1 MIDYVIISSDDNP
14 MYKDFYPIVAKR
26 WQNLGIKT
34 YFLNITDHD
43 DIIENEYGFIHSIK
57 ALDFVSTGFQSQV
70 VRLFSSNF
78 IKGNLIMS
86 DIDMLPI
93 NRDYYHQY
101 NSELTDDN
109 VIIYSGQPY
118 GNVPYYPM
126 CYVLS
131 NAKNFRKYLEIEN
144 LSFEEYCR
152 MLLNNYK
159 EAWNTDENF
168 MYDKFQS
175 HLDNLVIKTDR
186 DFSRRVDR
194 GRWIYDVNLL
204 ESGHYIDSHMIR
216 PYNTYKTEI
225 DILIKQIEINENK

>member
-14 MYKDFYPIVAKR
+14 VYKDFYPIVAKR
-26 WQNLGIKT
+26 WKDLGFKT
-34 YFLNITDHD
+34 YYLNITDHN
-43 DIIENEYGFIHSIK
+43 DIIENEYGFIHKVKS
-57 ALDFVSTGFQSQV
+57 LDFVSSGFQSQV
-70 VRLFSSNF
+70 IRLFSSNF
-78 IKGNLIMS
+78 IEGNLLMS

-93 NRDYYHQY
+93 NGEYYRQY
-101 NSELTDDN
+101 DNELTDDN
-109 VIIYSGQPY
+109 VIVYSGQPY

-131 NAKNFRKYLEIEN
+131 NSNNFRKYLEIEN

-175 HLDNLVIKTDR
+175 HLDSLVVKSDR

-194 GRWIYDVNLL
+194 GSWMYDINLL
-204 ESGHYIDSHMIR
+204 QSGYYIDSHMIR
-216 PYNTYKTEI
+216 PYNHYKKEI
-225 DILIKQIEINENK
+225 DQFICQIEKI